1 MDLIKDVSSIIGL
14 IISFITLITL
24 FSQKFSNRISKSIEP
39 TIDEL
44 KDINETQNK
53 DIKALQDTLKQNQ
66 IQYDKEKEFLEKQYI
81 VLQTGILDMLRQR
94 IMVIYH
100 KYREVQIIS
109 RYDREIVDQLY
120 KDYKKAGGNSYIEKI
135 YARIKRW
142 EVIEDF
148 MSSEEDD

>member
-39 TIDEL
+39 TIEEL
-44 KDINETQNK
+44 KKINEAQNK
-53 DIKALQDTLKQNQ
+53 DIKALQDTLNQNQ
-66 IQYDKEKEFLEKQYI
+66 VQYGKEKELLEKQYI

>member
-1 MDLIKDVSSIIGL
+1 MDLIKDLSSIIGL

-39 TIDEL
+39 TIEEL
-44 KDINETQNK
+44 KSINEAQNK
-53 DIKALQDTLKQNQ
+53 DIKSLQDTLNNNQ
-66 IQYDKEKEFLEKQYI
+66 AQYRKEKELLEKQYI

-94 IMVIYH
+94 IMAIYH

-109 RYDREIVDQLY
+109 RYDKEIVDQLY

-135 YARIKRW
+135 YARIERW

-148 MSSEEDD
+148 IPSEEDD

>member
-1 MDLIKDVSSIIGL
+1 MDLIKNVSSIIGL

-39 TIDEL
+39 TIEEL
-44 KDINETQNK
+44 KKINEAQNK

-66 IQYDKEKEFLEKQYI
+66 VQYGKEKELLEKQYI

-109 RYDREIVDQLY
+109 RYDKEIVDQLY

-135 YARIKRW
+135 YARIERW

>member
-44 KDINETQNK
+44 KDMNEAQNK

-66 IQYDKEKEFLEKQYI
+66 VQYDKEKELLEKQYI

>member
-39 TIDEL
+39 TIEEL
-44 KDINETQNK
+44 KKINEAQNK

-66 IQYDKEKEFLEKQYI
+66 VQYGKEKELLEKQYI

-109 RYDREIVDQLY
+109 RYDKEIVDQLY

-135 YARIKRW
+135 YARIERW

>member
-1 MDLIKDVSSIIGL
+1 MDLIKDVSSIIRL

>member
-24 FSQKFSNRISKSIEP
+24 FSQKFSNHISKSIEP
-39 TIDEL
+39 TIEEL
-44 KDINETQNK
+44 KKINEAQNK
-53 DIKALQDTLKQNQ
+53 DIKTLQDTLKQNQ
-66 IQYDKEKEFLEKQYI
+66 VQYGKEKELLEKQYI

>member
-1 MDLIKDVSSIIGL
+1 MLDLHEKQKVKELLQEVLRYLNVNPSINMAYFL
-14 IISFITLITL
+14 
-24 FSQKFSNRISKSIEP
+24 NA
-39 TIDEL
+39 IDES
-44 KDINETQNK
+44 NK

-66 IQYDKEKEFLEKQYI
+66 IQYDKEKELLEKQYI

>member
-39 TIDEL
+39 TIEEL
-44 KDINETQNK
+44 KKINEAQNK

-66 IQYDKEKEFLEKQYI
+66 VQYNKEKELLEKQYI

-109 RYDREIVDQLY
+109 RYDKEIVDQLY

-135 YARIKRW
+135 YARIERW

>member
-24 FSQKFSNRISKSIEP
+24 FSQKFSNHISKGIEP
-39 TIDEL
+39 TIEEL
-44 KDINETQNK
+44 KKINEAQNK
-53 DIKALQDTLKQNQ
+53 DIKALQDTLAQNQ
-66 IQYDKEKEFLEKQYI
+66 VQYGKEKELLEKQYI

-100 KYREVQIIS
+100 KYREVQSIS

>member
-1 MDLIKDVSSIIGL
+1 MEKDLNLMKTMRCCGHIL
-14 IISFITLITL
+14 YHH
-24 FSQKFSNRISKSIEP
+24 FS
-39 TIDEL
+39 
-44 KDINETQNK
+44 INEAQNK

-66 IQYDKEKEFLEKQYI
+66 VQYGKEKELLEKQYI

>member
-1 MDLIKDVSSIIGL
+1 MDLIKDVSSIIGR

-39 TIDEL
+39 TIEEL
-44 KDINETQNK
+44 KNINEAQNK

-66 IQYDKEKEFLEKQYI
+66 VQYGKEKELLEKQYI

-109 RYDREIVDQLY
+109 RYDKEIVDQLY

-135 YARIKRW
+135 YARIERW

>member
-39 TIDEL
+39 TIEEL
-44 KDINETQNK
+44 KNINEAQNK

-66 IQYDKEKEFLEKQYI
+66 VQYGKEKELLEKQYI

-120 KDYKKAGGNSYIEKI
+120 KDYKKAGGNRYIEKI

>member
-39 TIDEL
+39 TIEEL
-44 KDINETQNK
+44 KKINEAQNK

-66 IQYDKEKEFLEKQYI
+66 VQYNKEKELLEKQYI

-100 KYREVQIIS
+100 KYREVQTIS

>member
-14 IISFITLITL
+14 IMSFITLITL
-24 FSQKFSNRISKSIEP
+24 FSQKFSNHISKSIGP
-39 TIDEL
+39 TIEEL
-44 KDINETQNK
+44 KKINEAQNK

-66 IQYDKEKEFLEKQYI
+66 IQYDKEKEFLEKQHI

>member
-1 MDLIKDVSSIIGL
+1 MLYYAL
-14 IISFITLITL
+14 
-24 FSQKFSNRISKSIEP
+24 
-39 TIDEL
+39 
-44 KDINETQNK
+44 NK
-53 DIKALQDTLKQNQ
+53 DILALLDTLKQNQ
-66 IQYDKEKEFLEKQYI
+66 VQYGKEKELLEKQYI

>member
-1 MDLIKDVSSIIGL
+1 MDLIKDLSSIIGL

-39 TIDEL
+39 TIEEL
-44 KDINETQNK
+44 KSINEAQNK
-53 DIKALQDTLKQNQ
+53 DIKSLQDTLKQNQ
-66 IQYDKEKEFLEKQYI
+66 IQYDKEKELLEKQYI

>member
-1 MDLIKDVSSIIGL
+1 MDLIKGVSSIIGL
-14 IISFITLITL
+14 IISLITLITL

-39 TIDEL
+39 TIEEL
-44 KDINETQNK
+44 KKINEAQNK

-66 IQYDKEKEFLEKQYI
+66 VQYGKEKELLEKQYI

>member
-39 TIDEL
+39 TIEEL
-44 KDINETQNK
+44 KKINEAQNK

-66 IQYDKEKEFLEKQYI
+66 VQYGKEKELLEKQYI

-135 YARIKRW
+135 YARIERW

>member
-39 TIDEL
+39 TIEEL
-44 KDINETQNK
+44 KKINEAQNK

-66 IQYDKEKEFLEKQYI
+66 VQYGKEKELLEKQYI

-94 IMVIYH
+94 IRVIYH
-100 KYREVQIIS
+100 KY
-109 RYDREIVDQLY
+109 
-120 KDYKKAGGNSYIEKI
+120 
-135 YARIKRW
+135 
-142 EVIEDF
+142 
-148 MSSEEDD
+148 

>member
-39 TIDEL
+39 TIEEL
-44 KDINETQNK
+44 KKINEAQNK

-66 IQYDKEKEFLEKQYI
+66 VQYGKEKELLEKQYI

-120 KDYKKAGGNSYIEKI
+120 KDYEKAGGNSYIEKI